1 MWGFLWGKLCMP
13 KKADELSA
21 LAVSRITKPG
31 LTMVGGVAG
40 LGLQVSAGG
49 ARSWILRAKVG
60 ALRRD
65 IGLGGFPDVTLA
77 QAREAARIS
86 RQQIAEGIDP
96 VAEKRRKRAALVAT
110 QATTITFE
118 QAAEKYIA
126 AHESEWKSAK
136 HRAQWV
142 TTLETYAHPVIG
154 KMDVRDIAQAH
165 VLAILEPIWTTK
177 TETAVRLR
185 SRIELV
191 LDWATARKYRSG
203 ENPARWR
210 GHLDHLLAKPSKA
223 KKVVHHAAL
232 PFKEI
237 GAFMKSLRDVT
248 GVAARALEFT
258 VLNAARSGEVRGATW
273 DEVDLDAKVWTV
285 PAARMKAG
293 REHRVPLSEA
303 SLALLLSTPKDRRAG
318 LLFPGSKGQPLSD
331 MSLTAVLRRM
341 NRKDIT
347 VHGFRSTFR
356 DWASE
361 TTSYPNEVVEMALAH
376 TIGSAVEAAYR
387 RGDLFR
393 KRQDLMVDWA
403 KACNSG

>member
-1 MWGFLWGKLCMP
+1 MP

-21 LAVSRITKPG
+21 LAVGRIKKPG

-40 LGLQVSAGG
+40 LGLQVSPGG

-60 ALRRD
+60 SLRRD
-65 IGLGGFPDVTLA
+65 IGLGGFPDVSLA
-77 QAREAARIS
+77 QARELARTA
-86 RQQIAEGIDP
+86 RQQIVDGIDP
-96 VAEKRRKRAALVAT
+96 VAEKRRKRAELIAT
-110 QATTITFE
+110 QATTITFAE
-118 QAAEKYIA
+118 ASEKYIA
-126 AHESEWKSAK
+126 AHESEWKNAK

-142 TTLETYAHPVIG
+142 STLETYAHPVIG
-154 KMDVRDIAQAH
+154 RMDVRDILQGH

-210 GHLDHLLAKPSKA
+210 GHLDHLLAKPSKT

-232 PFKEI
+232 PFKDV
-237 GAFMKSLRDVT
+237 APFMKSLREFG

-258 VLNAARSGEVRGATW
+258 ILTAARSGEVRGATW
-273 DEVDLDAKVWTV
+273 EEVDLEEKFWTV

-293 REHRVPLSEA
+293 REHRVPLSDA
-303 SLALLLSTPKDRRAG
+303 ALALLLSTPKNHRAG
-318 LLFPGSKGQPLSD
+318 LLFPGTKGQPLSD
-331 MSLTAVLRRM
+331 MSLTAVLKRM

-376 TIGSAVEAAYR
+376 AIGNAVEAAYR
-387 RGDLFR
+387 RGDLFK
-393 KRQDLMVDWA
+393 KRQGLMADWA
-403 KACNSG
+403 KAGTSR

>member
-1 MWGFLWGKLCMP
+1 MP

-21 LAVSRITKPG
+21 LAVGRIKKPG

-40 LGLQVSAGG
+40 LGLQVSPGG

-65 IGLGGFPDVTLA
+65 IGLGGFPDVSLA
-77 QAREAARIS
+77 QARELARAA
-86 RQQIAEGIDP
+86 RQQIVDGIDP
-96 VAEKRRKRAALVAT
+96 VAEKRRKRAELIAT
-110 QATTITFE
+110 QATSITFDE
-118 QAAEKYIA
+118 AAEKYIA
-126 AHESEWKSAK
+126 AHEAEWTNAK

-142 TTLETYAHPVIG
+142 STLETYVSPVIG
-154 KMDVRDIAQAH
+154 KLDVRHIQQAH
-165 VLAILEPIWTTK
+165 VLSILEPIWTLK
-177 TETAVRLR
+177 TETAMRIR

-210 GHLDHLLAKPSKA
+210 GHLDHLLAKPSKS
-223 KKVVHHAAL
+223 KKVVHHPAL
-232 PFKEI
+232 PFKDI
-237 GAFMKSLRDVT
+237 AKFMKALRDVG
-248 GVAARALEFT
+248 GVAARALEFCILT
-258 VLNAARSGEVRGATW
+258 AVRSGEVRGATW
-273 DEVDLDAKVWTV
+273 DEIHLEENVWII
-285 PAARMKAG
+285 PASRMKAG
-293 REHRVPLSEA
+293 REHRVPLSDA
-303 SLALLLSTPKDRRAG
+303 ALALLKSIPKDMRTG
-318 LLFPGSKGQPLSD
+318 LLFPGTKEQILSD

-376 TIGSAVEAAYR
+376 VIGSAVEAAYR
-387 RGDLFR
+387 RGDLFK
-393 KRQDLMVDWA
+393 KRQSLMADWA
-403 KACNSG
+403 QAASAV